1 MKMVIWTSIVFIM
14 LFLIIPFGVGN
25 TLICSKSFF
34 ITVIGGLFFSF
45 CVFEILS
52 LIFHVTLGSLRLQ
65 IALWCMICIVVA
77 ALGWRKAA
85 RGERPTVIKKTKWT
99 RIDVI
104 LLLIAV
110 AIIVFQTMNTV
121 LNTYYGNWDD
131 ETYCGTAVTSWY
143 TDTVDRYKPG
153 FGVLQ
158 PAFYEAPYN
167 IASWPV
173 YSSMLA
179 VLTNI
184 HPAIVFRTILPLFEI
199 PLAYYIA
206 YQLIR
211 IFWKEN
217 REKALLALIY
227 FQLFTLL
234 AAEHMPQTS
243 GEWWFVVNCWTGK
256 ALMTTVMTPLILW
269 LLIQVEE
276 NQKGGASTD
285 AIWRT
290 LLFVCWSGCFI
301 SASLFFVVP
310 MELALWGGLY
320 LVRSKRW
327 RDFPKFVLCGLPTLF
342 CALVTTLV

>member
-1 MKMVIWTSIVFIM
+1 M
-14 LFLIIPFGVGN
+14 
-25 TLICSKSFF
+25 
-34 ITVIGGLFFSF
+34 
-45 CVFEILS
+45 
-52 LIFHVTLGSLRLQ
+52 
-65 IALWCMICIVVA
+65 
-77 ALGWRKAA
+77 
-85 RGERPTVIKKTKWT
+85 
-99 RIDVI
+99 
-104 LLLIAV
+104 
-110 AIIVFQTMNTV
+110 
-121 LNTYYGNWDD
+121 
-131 ETYCGTAVTSWY
+131 
-143 TDTVDRYKPG
+143 
-153 FGVLQ
+153 LQ

-342 CALVTTLV
+342 CALVTTLVWNTVLYFYCQRATETYGVKENKLKSKLLKFHKSHDTLNDVVAFIPMLNLLKL